1 MEPAVQAVMTDAAAH
16 REQFAAFSR
25 SLSAHQLQAPIAGA
39 TWVVKDYVA
48 HLATIDIWVDE
59 WFEHQA
65 DGRPWRP
72 QGEGGATFSI
82 DTWNEARIDERR
94 AATVDELLAEAAG
107 HRARLTQTVARFTPP
122 VLESTFEFHGQ
133 TITFLRYLQLWTAHD
148 PAHAADMVRAIP
160 RFSPAAAASEW
171 LAKAGFPPA

>member
-1 MEPAVQAVMTDAAAH
+1 MEAAVQAVMRDAAAH

-25 SLSAHQLQAPIAGA
+25 SLADEQLQAPIAGA
-39 TWVVKDYVA
+39 TWVAKDYIA
-48 HLATIDIWVDE
+48 HLATIDIWVNE

-72 QGEGGATFSI
+72 TGEGGEAFSI

-94 AATVDELLAEAAG
+94 NATIGELLAEAAE
-107 HRARLTQTVARFTPP
+107 HRARLTRTVDRFAPA
-122 VLESTFEFHGQ
+122 VLDASFEFHNQ

-148 PAHAADMVRAIP
+148 PAHATDMLKAMP
-160 RFSPAAAASEW
+160 GFSPNAAASDW
-171 LAKAGFPPA
+171 LTRAGFAPA